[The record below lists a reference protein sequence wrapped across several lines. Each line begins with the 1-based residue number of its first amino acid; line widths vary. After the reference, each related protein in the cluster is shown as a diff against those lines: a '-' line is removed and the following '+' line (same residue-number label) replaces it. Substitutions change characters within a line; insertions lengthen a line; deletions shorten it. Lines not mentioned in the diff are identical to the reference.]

1 MNGGIKDA
9 TGLKA
14 VFFLFLFLF
23 VFDFFVAD
31 YFIKAPVMVRSVF
44 VEIRHRHAAFNEKIY
59 NPDD

>member
-14 VFFLFLFLF
+14 VLFLFLF
-23 VFDFFVAD
+23 FFVFDFLVAD
-31 YFIKAPVMVRSVF
+31 YFMVRSVF